1 MRDEILL
8 SIELVIDLLQC
19 RGKLVVC
26 EDRTQTAGW
35 AAECCLASRR
45 EPFELL
51 SAPPRRVPARGLA
64 IANTSTLEQAVLL
77 KSKTSSARYPSC
89 ARSLGY

>member
-1 MRDEILL
+1 MRDDILL

-35 AAECCLASRR
+35 AAELLASRR